1 LATWN
6 CHTGEKEVSE
16 AVDTIDKKGKESV
29 GEFIKKTRAELDKT
43 TFPSRDDVQK
53 TTIIVV
59 ISVLFFAV
67 YLFLIDHVW
76 VYLLEGLNWLVSW
89 LVGI

>member
-1 LATWN
+1 M
-6 CHTGEKEVSE
+6 SD
-16 AVDTIDKKGKESV
+16 DTIDKKRKEGV
-29 GEFIKKTRAELDKT
+29 GEFVRQTRAELGKT
-43 TFPSRDDVQK
+43 TFPSRDEVQK

-67 YLFLIDHVW
+67 YLFAVDHLW
-76 VYLLEGLNWLVSW
+76 VYVLEGLNWLVEK

>member
-1 LATWN
+1 M
-6 CHTGEKEVSE
+6 SE
-16 AVDTIDKKGKESV
+16 AVDTIDKKGKEGV
-29 GEFIKKTRAELDKT
+29 GEFVKKTRAELDKT
-43 TFPSRDDVQK
+43 TFPSRDEVQK

-67 YLFLIDHVW
+67 YLFAVDHLW
-76 VYLLEGLNWLVSW
+76 VYVLEGLNWLVEK

>member
-1 LATWN
+1 M
-6 CHTGEKEVSE
+6 SE

>member
-1 LATWN
+1 
-6 CHTGEKEVSE
+6 VSE